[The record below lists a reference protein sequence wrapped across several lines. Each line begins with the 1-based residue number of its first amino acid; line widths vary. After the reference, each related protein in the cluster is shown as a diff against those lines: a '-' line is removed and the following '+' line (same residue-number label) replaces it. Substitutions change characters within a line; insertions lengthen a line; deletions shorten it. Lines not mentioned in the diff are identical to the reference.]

1 MAGRPRKVKTEEKK
15 EEKKYANPCDQFF
28 AESAEQISSQFG
40 ADVVSSAADEDK
52 NLKYLEVP
60 DLGMQWELGRMGFAL
75 GRILYAMG
83 FEGAGKTSFS
93 LWVANLAFQAGGFAA
108 MIETEQAGSAE
119 HMSAYL
125 DDPKRFRIYHPD
137 TIEDAMKMTLQTLN
151 LFMKIDPKGEIPKV
165 LILDSIA
172 GSTDERSEED
182 EEDIAKPKVGG
193 TAKLIKD
200 YTNVIKGKLKQTNTL
215 WVVLN
220 QARDHIDTSGMGA
233 KIPEIDKV
241 VSTGG
246 RAIPFAATYWAIL
259 KKQAAVK
266 EAGEKAGFKVKFTL
280 KKNKLRVPFK
290 EVYYHV
296 KFGESFDFIEETMK
310 LLTIS
315 EIGGLKKGKNGYYSK
330 DMGIAE
336 ADGLSMEDM
345 YALIHTPEYKQ
356 VFQEELDIITD
367 DTLLKYNAPKK
378 KDEPTTRETGP
389 EQQEEVL
396 PESLPDSEDTE

>member
-1 MAGRPRKVKTEEKK
+1 MAGRPRKIKTEEVK

-60 DLGMQWELGRMGFAL
+60 DLGMQWELGRTGFAL

-125 DDPKRFRIYHPD
+125 DEPSKFRIYHPD
-137 TIEDAMKMTLQTLN
+137 TIEDAMKMTVQTLN

-172 GSTDERSEED
+172 GSSDERSEED
-182 EEDIAKPKVGG
+182 EDNIGKPKIGG

-200 YTNVIKGKLKQTNTL
+200 CTNLIKGKLKQTNTL

-310 LLTIS
+310 LLTVS
-315 EIGGLKKGKNGYYSK
+315 EIGGLKKGKNGYYSN

-345 YALIHTPEYKQ
+345 YALVHTPEHKG
-356 VFQEELDIITD
+356 VFQEELDIIND
-367 DTLLKYNAPKK
+367 DVLLRYNEPKAK
-378 KDEPTTRETGP
+378 NEPTTRKAGP

-396 PESLPDSEDTE
+396 PESLPDSEDPE